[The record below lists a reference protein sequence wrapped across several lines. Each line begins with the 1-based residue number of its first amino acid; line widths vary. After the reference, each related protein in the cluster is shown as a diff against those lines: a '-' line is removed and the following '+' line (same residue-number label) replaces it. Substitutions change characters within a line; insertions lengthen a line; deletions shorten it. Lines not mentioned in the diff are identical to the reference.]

1 MRTLLV
7 LVVYVDVHD
16 GESHSEKVVEERV
29 KRDSR
34 AKVTLPCD
42 ATRRVL
48 SQRVSAAAE
57 LSCGL
62 NPKYI
67 VWIRIATYREQLKK
81 CLT

>member
-1 MRTLLV
+1 MTEHAEVVRTLLV

-48 SQRVSAAAE
+48 
-57 LSCGL
+57 L
-62 NPKYI
+62 N
-67 VWIRIATYREQLKK
+67 
-81 CLT
+81 C